1 MVTIVG
7 PLVLLNLLIAIMT
20 DLYDYAQSIH
30 YISDIKEKLSM
41 IEEIGRVFW
50 FIKQTESG
58 YIFFCST

>member
-50 FIKQTESG
+50 FIK
-58 YIFFCST
+58 